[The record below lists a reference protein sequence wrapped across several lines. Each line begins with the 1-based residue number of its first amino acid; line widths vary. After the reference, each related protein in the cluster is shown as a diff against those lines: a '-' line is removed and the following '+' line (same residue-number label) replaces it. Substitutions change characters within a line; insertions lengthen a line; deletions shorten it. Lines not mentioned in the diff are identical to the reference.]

1 MPLELRTHL
10 RVLVFLIIVS
20 LDSRS
25 AARCKSRKG
34 TSVFDPISRRNLFKI
49 ASIGFPISTVKLSA
63 SLLGTE
69 TSVPGNDRMIISD
82 LFPAHPPEHVRE
94 IVTVA
99 HFDLKRVKELVESRP
114 SLARAAWDWGFG
126 DWETPLGAASHMGNR
141 PIAEY
146 LLSQGAPPSLFSAAM
161 LGQLDAVKTLVT
173 AEPGAQRLRGPHSI
187 SLLAHARMG
196 GEAARPVFNFLQ
208 SLGDADAD
216 PPAPLTED
224 ETAALVGTYIFG
236 VGVAQQV
243 DLTADLKMYVN
254 SKMYTHSPQL
264 NWTRKGTMPRPL
276 FHLGNRTF
284 YPAGAPSVRIH
295 FTEEADGMLMNIRD
309 GELAFSAIRN
319 QPARR

>member
-1 MPLELRTHL
+1 M
-10 RVLVFLIIVS
+10 FN
-20 LDSRS
+20 
-25 AARCKSRKG
+25 
-34 TSVFDPISRRNLFKI
+34 PISRRTLLKI
-49 ASIGFPISTVKLSA
+49 ASMSFSVNTMKLSA

-69 TSVPGNDRMIISD
+69 TSARQHDHMIVSD
-82 LFPAHPPEHVRE
+82 LFPAHPLEQIRE

-99 HFDLKRVKELVESRP
+99 HFDLKRVKELVGPRP
-114 SLARAAWDWGFG
+114 SLAHAAWDWGFG

-161 LGQLDAVKTLVT
+161 LGQLDAVKTFVT
-173 AEPGAQRLRGPHSI
+173 TEPGVQRIRGPHSI

-196 GEAARPVFNFLQ
+196 GEAARQVFDLLQ

-216 PPAPLTED
+216 PPVPLTED

-254 SKMYTHSPQL
+254 SKMYTYPPQL

-295 FTEEADGMLMNIRD
+295 FIEEAEDLLMNISD
-309 GELAFSAIRN
+309 GELAFSAVRN
-319 QPARR
+319 QPSRR